1 MKKLLLSLICLALLA
16 LTGCTQKGQPL
27 LTESN
32 ATARWQVFSSN
43 NSSAG
48 SYDVLSGSLRF
59 GPAEATKRVTYTLW
73 SVLPEG
79 GKAKECGRDIR
90 LEIGAG
96 IGGTLGTL
104 YITDGRMTLLLPKE
118 GRVYTGVASDWNLKR
133 LLGLS
138 LPLSVQGL
146 NDFLAGR
153 LFSALD
159 APLPERYETKE
170 DGGIV
175 YFYKAEGNSVE
186 LTLDSRALPVR
197 WNVQNGWDMEISYD
211 DNGLPS
217 KISGRIHNTDGEQR
231 LVLLVKERRPDTS
244 PQGPGF
250 EPRIPA
256 GFTVYSLD

>member
-1 MKKLLLSLICLALLA
+1 MKNFLLSLVCLALLA
-16 LTGCTQKGQPL
+16 LTGCAQKGQPL
-27 LTESN
+27 ISEGS
-32 ATARWQVFSSN
+32 ATSRWQAFTSN
-43 NSSAG
+43 KSSAG

-73 SVLPEG
+73 SSLPED
-79 GKAKECGRDIR
+79 GKARGAVRDIR
-90 LEIGAG
+90 LEIGTG

-104 YITDGRMTLLLPKE
+104 YISDRKMTLLLPKE
-118 GRVYTGVASDWNLKR
+118 GRVYTGEASDWNLKR

-138 LPLSVQGL
+138 LPLSVQSL

-159 APLPERYETKE
+159 APRPERYETSE

-175 YFYKAEGNSVE
+175 YFYKAKGNSME
-186 LTLDSRALPVR
+186 LTLDSQALPVR
-197 WNVQNGWDMEISYD
+197 WKVQNGWDMEMAYD

-217 KISGRIHNTDGEQR
+217 KISGRIQSRDGEQR

-244 PQGPGF
+244 TQGPGF

>member
-1 MKKLLLSLICLALLA
+1 MKKFILSLICLTLLA
-16 LTGCTQKGQPL
+16 LSGCGPKGQPL
-27 LTESN
+27 LSEDS
-32 ATARWQVFSSN
+32 ASERWQAFASSR
-43 NSSAG
+43 SHEG

-73 SVLPEG
+73 SEVPEG
-79 GKAKECGRDIR
+79 KHAMDAERNIR
-90 LEIGAG
+90 LEIGTG

-104 YITDGRMTLLLPKE
+104 FVTEGKMALLLPKE
-118 GRVYTGVASDWNLKR
+118 GRVYLGEASDWNLKR

-138 LPLSVQGL
+138 LPLSVQAL

-159 APLPERYETKE
+159 APHPERYDTEE
-170 DGGIV
+170 DGDIV
-175 YFYKAEGNSVE
+175 YFYTTEGSSAE
-186 LTLDSRALPVR
+186 LTLDSRSLPVR
-197 WNVQNGWDMEISYD
+197 WNVQNGWDMEMSYD

-217 KISGRIHNTDGEQR
+217 KISGRILGEDGEHR
-231 LVLLVKERRPDTS
+231 LVLLVKERLPHTS
-244 PQGPGF
+244 TQSPGF